1 MSADFRKL
9 TALNWSA
16 ADLLCSERMALNEAL
31 VSEYLSNEAK
41 RKVIDHWIGRAIYTH
56 HEQQRKAGRDEEIFR
71 VILQ

>member
-1 MSADFRKL
+1 
-9 TALNWSA
+9 
-16 ADLLCSERMALNEAL
+16 MALNEAL